1 MQMMLFNMLLALALI
16 FIVMA
21 ALFESTLFPLSI
33 VTSIVFSFI
42 GVFWFFMLTGTDMTL
57 MGMIGMLVLM
67 GIVVNNGIVLIDHV
81 NNLRSKGWGRE
92 AALIQAGRD
101 RLRPILMT
109 AATTILAM
117 IPLALGDTRVG
128 GGGPAY
134 YPMARAV
141 IGGLAFSTLVSL
153 IVVPFVYLQL
163 DRLREWSRMV
173 RKKAH
178 QGQRKRRVS
187 A

>member
-1 MQMMLFNMLLALALI
+1 
-16 FIVMA
+16 
-21 ALFESTLFPLSI
+21 
-33 VTSIVFSFI
+33 
-42 GVFWFFMLTGTDMTL
+42 
-57 MGMIGMLVLM
+57 
-67 GIVVNNGIVLIDHV
+67 
-81 NNLRSKGWGRE
+81 
-92 AALIQAGRD
+92 

-117 IPLALGDTRVG
+117 IPLAMGDTRIG

-163 DRLREWSRMV
+163 DRLREWTRMILK
-173 RKKAH
+173 RSM
-178 QGQRKRRVS
+178 QRSNVENV
-187 A
+187 AG

>member
-1 MQMMLFNMLLALALI
+1 M
-16 FIVMA
+16 
-21 ALFESTLFPLSI
+21 
-33 VTSIVFSFI
+33 
-42 GVFWFFMLTGTDMTL
+42 
-57 MGMIGMLVLM
+57 
-67 GIVVNNGIVLIDHV
+67 
-81 NNLRSKGWGRE
+81 GRE
-92 AALIQAGRD
+92 AAIIQAGRD

-163 DRLREWSRMV
+163 DRLREWTRMILEQSIR
-173 RKKAH
+173 RKKARPVAEDPSM
-178 QGQRKRRVS
+178 G
-187 A
+187 